1 MKDNTMIVAA
11 LVTLASGIVL
21 CFLSFFLDQQHK
33 IHSSVLWYF
42 GQTLLYAAS
51 TFGLASYVKAKMH
64 DVTNIIENDDLSKRT
79 FQSAG
84 NDIQRDGPQ
93 NAHRKHS
100 SGLRD

>member
-1 MKDNTMIVAA
+1 MKDNTMIGAA